1 MKDINS
7 WSLTFKQPTVEESFL
22 ASRRAGLIRA
32 IFWSCLVLVPL
43 TLVNV
48 YYVLISFMEGHLDIE
63 GLRSVALHRAVV
75 GSCFTLFFMLIV
87 ILTCRS
93 SSDCFSLQ
101 TRKLEALVS
110 WCLVIF
116 MPGVVFFD
124 WHYMV
129 KLYNVDEIHLMLE
142 DQQCYKY
149 ASDTRLMLTWIA
161 LSTSSHFFLNLRWFM
176 LLPCEV
182 SGIFSYGFCALLGS
196 PEGIFNLPMNLA
208 LFTGI
213 TVLASMAKRQ
223 LEHHERKSMLQ
234 LISERIKRCDSEF
247 KLEQVKSASAG
258 GSTPNMTSLPV
269 PRAIDTQSV
278 VTDQTGVTRFTQALF
293 DVKSNCREQLAEMM
307 KLGRQEHWLI
317 EAGQLQFDPKELIGR
332 GNYGVILAGDLLG
345 MSVAVKLPLAN
356 ASLSLPDLAN
366 ELRFLRRV
374 RHPHIVAFQG
384 ACNLPDAEM
393 LFLVEELVRGTSL
406 QALMNGKL
414 VLNPREKHGVL
425 LGICRA
431 LRYLHGLRPSI
442 AHGDLKPSNVLVV
455 DRDKMPKLIDFG
467 LSRIRANKSRQL
479 GGTPRYM
486 APEVLTKSA
495 QMSEAD
501 KADVFSF
508 GRVIF
513 FVLTDSNPLQGLSV
527 QDAVGKAEKKEVP
540 PLDWPSGTPFQHEA
554 VTLTT
559 ECLHATPSD
568 RLSAEGVEKRLCTW
582 ISGTSHKQVEEDG
595 EVGDP
600 AARLVNACAAA
611 ARLYLMQKNQI

>member
-1 MKDINS
+1 MSDFDTGPLVKQKQERRKNLRQGQRHVRETVTANTAGDPRASAQRFSAAKLAAQERRESLQKRIREMKQPDSECGTQVAVKLLSISSHVCQDKEGTEMARWVRKASLITVVFQNTALALCMRYSRLPREAPWKGLPSLQLEVSLMKFFPREGAERRAFAGLAEGVRLVTGPMKDINS

-48 YYVLISFMEGHLDIE
+48 YY
-63 GLRSVALHRAVV
+63 
-75 GSCFTLFFMLIV
+75 
-87 ILTCRS
+87 
-93 SSDCFSLQ
+93 
-101 TRKLEALVS
+101 ALVS

-247 KLEQVKSASAG
+247 KVLFWGTCQVFSG
-258 GSTPNMTSLPV
+258 D
-269 PRAIDTQSV
+269 RSV
-278 VTDQTGVTRFTQALF
+278 GFQTCVTRFTQALF

-384 ACNLPDAEM
+384 ACILPDAEM

-425 LGICRA
+425 LGICR
-431 LRYLHGLRPSI
+431 HS
-442 AHGDLKPSNVLVV
+442 VV
-455 DRDKMPKLIDFG
+455 
-467 LSRIRANKSRQL
+467 SS
-479 GGTPRYM
+479 
-486 APEVLTKSA
+486 APT
-495 QMSEAD
+495 
-501 KADVFSF
+501 
-508 GRVIF
+508 
-513 FVLTDSNPLQGLSV
+513 
-527 QDAVGKAEKKEVP
+527 
-540 PLDWPSGTPFQHEA
+540 
-554 VTLTT
+554 
-559 ECLHATPSD
+559 
-568 RLSAEGVEKRLCTW
+568 
-582 ISGTSHKQVEEDG
+582 
-595 EVGDP
+595 
-600 AARLVNACAAA
+600 
-611 ARLYLMQKNQI
+611 